1 MNSVILDYAEIGE
14 NTIIGANSLVK
25 TKDIIPK
32 NVLAMGSPAK
42 VARDLSE
49 QEKWKTRGTQEYIE
63 LAQRCL
69 NTMQEVQPLS
79 SELDGT

>member
-25 TKDIIPK
+25 TKDIIPE

-49 QEKWKTRGTQEYIE
+49 QEKNGKPEARK
-63 LAQRCL
+63 
-69 NTMQEVQPLS
+69 NTLS
-79 SELDGT
+79 LHSDA

>member
-1 MNSVILDYAEIGE
+1 MGQFCMVAALEKCFGRHEQCNFDYAEIGE

-25 TKDIIPK
+25 TKDVIPA

-49 QEKWKTRGTQEYIE
+49 QEKVENPRYARIH
-63 LAQRCL
+63 
-69 NTMQEVQPLS
+69 
-79 SELDGT
+79 

>member
-25 TKDIIPK
+25 TKDVIPA

-49 QEKWKTRGTQEYIE
+49 QEKSGKPAVPQEYVS
-63 LAQRCL
+63 LHSAA
-69 NTMQEVQPLS
+69 
-79 SELDGT
+79 

>member
-25 TKDIIPK
+25 TKDIIPE

-49 QEKWKTRGTQEYIE
+49 QEKMEN
-63 LAQRCL
+63 QRHARIH
-69 NTMQEVQPLS
+69 
-79 SELDGT
+79 